1 MDVNELSA
9 VPKMT
14 PSFRANEENMSNIEN
29 WLKASK
35 KYVFGAVEDFE
46 FNPKK
51 ENFLD
56 EFCCVGSKR
65 ILELVFWTFNAS
77 LSHEGHE
84 I

>member
-14 PSFRANEENMSNIEN
+14 PSFRANEESMSNIEN

-35 KYVFGAVEDFE
+35 KYVFGAVVDFE
-46 FNPKK
+46 FNPGNK
-51 ENFLD
+51 NFLN

-65 ILELVFWTFNAS
+65 ILELVFWIYNAS
-77 LSHEGHE
+77 LSYEGHE